1 MKEAAEQMLG
11 GFVFCSAPVCLVE
24 GREDGG
30 EVAVLDTAV
39 SHHAAGGVV
48 VQHGFADER
57 ELQGLTDPEPADED
71 GRAVDDLED
80 VSHLRVGDE
89 AIDRADMAVDHPGDV
104 VFFHEPGVEAEVFR
118 GLEGDLQRQ
127 RDLADLLDGEVRVRS
142 EGRLFRLAEEVLI
155 LPRIR
160 DGEVLARGQ
169 YIAQ

>member
-48 VQHGFADER
+48 VQHGFADKR
-57 ELQGLTDPEPADED
+57 ELQGLADPEPADED

-80 VSHLRVGDE
+80 VGHLRVGIFSGS
-89 AIDRADMAVDHPGDV
+89 A
-104 VFFHEPGVEAEVFR
+104 
-118 GLEGDLQRQ
+118 
-127 RDLADLLDGEVRVRS
+127 
-142 EGRLFRLAEEVLI
+142 I
-155 LPRIR
+155 LPIFSM
-160 DGEVLARGQ
+160 GKCVFARNGGCFG
-169 YIAQ
+169 